1 MQNKVHTNSNNSES
15 FSDQNSMD
23 HATMMKI
30 TRYKTKYNKPIF
42 LYTEENKFSS
52 ESDKSVT
59 RKISHEIKSKENI
72 NSKSAIRKSN
82 IYINSR
88 TDISDSIEDQTKK
101 KELTLIKTLL
111 RILVGN

>member
-1 MQNKVHTNSNNSES
+1 MQYKVHATSNNSES
-15 FSDQNSMD
+15 FSDKNAMD

-30 TRYKTKYNKPIF
+30 SRYKTKYNKPIF

-101 KELTLIKTLL
+101 KELTLINPPQNPK
-111 RILVGN
+111 VGN

>member
-1 MQNKVHTNSNNSES
+1 
-15 FSDQNSMD
+15 MD

-30 TRYKTKYNKPIF
+30 SRYKTKYNKPIF

-59 RKISHEIKSKENI
+59 RK
-72 NSKSAIRKSN
+72 SKSNQIKRKYKFEIRNQKSEN
-82 IYINSR
+82 QIYINSS

-111 RILVGN
+111 RILK